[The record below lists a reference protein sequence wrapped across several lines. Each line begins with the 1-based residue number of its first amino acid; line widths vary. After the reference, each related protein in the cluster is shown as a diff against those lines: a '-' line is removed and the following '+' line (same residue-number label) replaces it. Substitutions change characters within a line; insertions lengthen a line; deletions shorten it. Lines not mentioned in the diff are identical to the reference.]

1 MTTTPSIYIG
11 WTAVVI
17 GGLSSIPQLIKTVRT
32 KKVEDLSPLFVVG
45 LRISS
50 EVLYAVYG
58 VLTRD
63 WVMFASTGV
72 PLLSDCLQLGL
83 YAKYKNKSTVTL
95 DI

>member
-1 MTTTPSIYIG
+1 MAATPAIYIG

-32 KKVEDLSPLFVVG
+32 KKVEDLSPLFVG

>member
-1 MTTTPSIYIG
+1 MATTPAIYIG

-32 KKVEDLSPLFVVG
+32 KKVEDLSPLFAG

-50 EVLYAVYG
+50 EVLYAIYG
-58 VLTRD
+58 VFTRD
-63 WVMFASTGV
+63 WVMCASTGV